1 MNYGRSLFHVVK
13 LLKCPNAINH
23 PLGLKLYAFNFILLH
38 LSFKH
43 MDQHLPTAREL
54 FNRSPFDESK
64 CKKLQTWGKDKNAPI
79 IKGYYAASLA
89 IGCKYISNPFIRMGP
104 FKEAKQLLEELISEN
119 FDEVELRYIRY
130 AIQRQAPK
138 ILGYYKN
145 IAGDM
150 QVLLNYIKAEPN
162 SDLTQH
168 MMIYLKDTKDPI
180 LEQL

>member
-1 MNYGRSLFHVVK
+1 
-13 LLKCPNAINH
+13 
-23 PLGLKLYAFNFILLH
+23 
-38 LSFKH
+38 
-43 MDQHLPTAREL
+43 
-54 FNRSPFDESK
+54 
-64 CKKLQTWGKDKNAPI
+64 
-79 IKGYYAASLA
+79 
-89 IGCKYISNPFIRMGP
+89 MGP
-104 FKEAKQLLEELISEN
+104 FKESKQLLEELISEN